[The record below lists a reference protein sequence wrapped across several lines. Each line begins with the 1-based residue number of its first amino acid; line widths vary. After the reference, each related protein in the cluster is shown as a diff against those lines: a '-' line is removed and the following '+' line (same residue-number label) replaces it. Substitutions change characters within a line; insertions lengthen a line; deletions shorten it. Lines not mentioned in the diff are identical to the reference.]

1 MIEAVCDIELETPYE
16 GCRQTVHRLA
26 IIKKIRIIQSF
37 MNATVM
43 RVGIPVSLF
52 EQWYGVKP
60 EMGLYPSPKGASG
73 FIVSVRVRKVVVL

>member
-26 IIKKIRIIQSF
+26 IIKNIRIIQSF
-37 MNATVM
+37 RNATVM
-43 RVGIPVSLF
+43 RIGIPVSLF

-60 EMGLYPSPKGASG
+60 EEGLYPAPKGAES
-73 FIVSVRVRKVVVL
+73 FITSVRVKRVVAF